1 MTRAIE
7 VLARGVQVQD
17 DRILLCRSL
26 TQGHLYLPGG
36 HVESGES
43 IREALEREIEEELG
57 AEVEVGPFLGLLEY
71 SFHDGRE
78 KHAELSVLFAI
89 RGVGALR
96 SREREIEFVWQ
107 RLSELNSLPL
117 LPEPLV
123 ELLPRWLDDPR
134 AERFASRLDA

>member
-1 MTRAIE
+1 VTRAIE

-57 AEVEVGPFLGLLEY
+57 AEVEVGQFLGLLEY
-71 SFHDGRE
+71 SFHDGKE

>member
-57 AEVEVGPFLGLLEY
+57 AEVEVGQFLGLLEY
-71 SFHDGRE
+71 SFHDGKE

-117 LPEPLV
+117 LPKPLV

>member
-1 MTRAIE
+1 VTRAIE

>member
-1 MTRAIE
+1 VTRAIE

-71 SFHDGRE
+71 SFHDGKE
-78 KHAELSVLFAI
+78 KHAELNILFAI

-107 RLSELNSLPL
+107 RLSELNSL

>member
-71 SFHDGRE
+71 SFHDGKE

>member
-1 MTRAIE
+1 VTRAIE

-71 SFHDGRE
+71 SFHDGKE

-107 RLSELNSLPL
+107 RLSELNSL

>member
-71 SFHDGRE
+71 SFHDGKE

-107 RLSELNSLPL
+107 RLSELNSL